1 MSRMGRPSYPS
12 VAIPRY
18 FGIVN
23 GLAMSIYG
31 VMLYYA
37 SGSVFTFGL
46 SLAAITTIML
56 AVLTETYA
64 KGGDWL
70 KESIIFISL
79 GFPMIF
85 IGYLFT
91 PYVFDP
97 LFRVSVD
104 LATGSARSILGLID
118 PSKAMLLFPVV
129 ALAIPLVVEGI
140 ATFVRSGYISAVLSL
155 LGYPIL
161 VNAICVPLAV
171 FLVSFVVYI
180 YVGYFVYVISMAV
193 AASVLILINLLD
205 ALAVYVGLA
214 ILVVGNYALARV
226 IPDIAF
232 AVSDAMVGLAGYEP
246 DLDFRDS
253 YRRFLALNIVNYII
267 FGVLGY
273 SYIIE
278 AYSWVNVMSM
288 AIAMIVASEMSVMV
302 FYMLRNYPRVSPRL
316 IRRVVYLANAVE
328 GMAMVWVVF
337 SGLAPKIVYD
347 SAMFMFNTLKPFY
360 REVIDQ
366 IMYWIFKPL

>member
-12 VAIPRY
+12 VPRY

-37 SGSVFTFGL
+37 SGSGSIFTFG

-70 KESIIFISL
+70 KESIIFVSL

-104 LATGSARSILGLID
+104 LATRSARSILGLID
-118 PSKAMLLFPVV
+118 PSKAMLMFPVV
-129 ALAIPLVVEGI
+129 VLAIPLVVEGI
-140 ATFVRSGYISAVLSL
+140 ATFIRSSYISAVLSL

-193 AASVLILINLLD
+193 AASVLILINLMD
-205 ALAVYVGLA
+205 SLAVYAGLA

-232 AVSDAMVGLAGYEP
+232 AVSDAMVGLAVYEP

-288 AIAMIVASEMSVMV
+288 AITMIVASEMSIMV
-302 FYMLRNYPRVSPRL
+302 FYMLRFRVSPRL
-316 IRRVVYLANAVE
+316 IRRVVHLANAVE
-328 GMAMVWVVF
+328 GMAMLWVVF

>member
-1 MSRMGRPSYPS
+1 
-12 VAIPRY
+12 
-18 FGIVN
+18 
-23 GLAMSIYG
+23 
-31 VMLYYA
+31 
-37 SGSVFTFGL
+37 
-46 SLAAITTIML
+46 
-56 AVLTETYA
+56 
-64 KGGDWL
+64 
-70 KESIIFISL
+70 
-79 GFPMIF
+79 
-85 IGYLFT
+85 
-91 PYVFDP
+91 
-97 LFRVSVD
+97 
-104 LATGSARSILGLID
+104 
-118 PSKAMLLFPVV
+118 MLLFPVV

-140 ATFVRSGYISAVLSL
+140 ATFVRSGYVSAVLSL

-193 AASVLILINLLD
+193 AASVLILINLLG
-205 ALAVYVGLA
+205 ALAVYAGLA

-226 IPDIAF
+226 VPDIAF

-246 DLDFRDS
+246 DLNFRDS
-253 YRRFLALNIVNYII
+253 YRRFLSLNIVNYII
-267 FGVLGY
+267 FAVIGY

-288 AIAMIVASEMSVMV
+288 AMTMIVASEMSLMV
-302 FYMLRNYPRVSPRL
+302 FYMIRNYPRVSPRL

-366 IMYWIFKPL
+366 IIYWIFKPL

>member
-12 VAIPRY
+12 VAVPRY

-56 AVLTETYA
+56 AGLTETYA

-70 KESIIFISL
+70 KESIIFVSL
-79 GFPMIF
+79 GFPMLF

-104 LATGSARSILGLID
+104 LATRSARSILGLID

-129 ALAIPLVVEGI
+129 VLAIPLVVEGI
-140 ATFVRSGYISAVLSL
+140 ATFIRSSYISAVLSL

-193 AASVLILINLLD
+193 AASVLILINLMD
-205 ALAVYVGLA
+205 SLAVYAGLA

-232 AVSDAMVGLAGYEP
+232 AVSDAMVGLAVYEP

-288 AIAMIVASEMSVMV
+288 AIAMIVASEMSIMV

-328 GMAMVWVVF
+328 GMAMLWVVF

-366 IMYWIFKPL
+366 IIYWIFKPL

>member
-1 MSRMGRPSYPS
+1 MGRPIRAYTPS
-12 VAIPRY
+12 VAVPRY

-46 SLAAITTIML
+46 SLAAVTMIML
-56 AVLTETYA
+56 AVLTEAYS

-70 KESIIFISL
+70 KESIIFVSL

-97 LFRVSVD
+97 LFKVSVD
-104 LATGSARSILGLID
+104 LAKGSARSILGLID

-140 ATFVRSGYISAVLSL
+140 ATFIRSGYVSAVLSL

-205 ALAVYVGLA
+205 ALAVYAGLA

-226 IPDIAF
+226 VPDIAF
-232 AVSDAMVGLAGYEP
+232 AVSDAITGLATYEP

-288 AIAMIVASEMSVMV
+288 AMTMIVASEISIMV

-316 IRRVVYLANAVE
+316 VRRVVYLANALE

>member
-1 MSRMGRPSYPS
+1 MGRPSYTG
-12 VAIPRY
+12 VAVPRY

-46 SLAAITTIML
+46 SLAAVTMVML
-56 AVLTETYA
+56 AVLSEAYV

-70 KESIIFISL
+70 KESITFVSL

-85 IGYLFT
+85 VGYLLT

-104 LATGSARSILGLID
+104 LANGSARSILGLID
-118 PSKAMLLFPVV
+118 PSKAMVLFPVV

-140 ATFVRSGYISAVLSL
+140 ATFIRSGYVSAVLSL

-193 AASVLILINLLD
+193 AASVLILIKLLD
-205 ALAVYVGLA
+205 ALAVYAGLA
-214 ILVVGNYALARV
+214 ILVVGNYAFARV
-226 IPDIAF
+226 VPDIAF

-253 YRRFLALNIVNYII
+253 YRRFLALNIVNYIVFAVI
-267 FGVLGY
+267 GY

-278 AYSWVNVMSM
+278 AYVWVNVMSM
-288 AIAMIVASEMSVMV
+288 AMTMIVASEMSMMV
-302 FYMLRNYPRVSPRL
+302 FYMLRNYPRVSPR
-316 IRRVVYLANAVE
+316 IVKRVVYLANAVE
-328 GMAMVWVVF
+328 GMAMVWLVF
-337 SGLAPKIVYD
+337 SGLAPRIVYD

-366 IMYWIFKPL
+366 IMYWVFKPL